1 MSSQGLIT
9 LMSFAEFG
17 LWAALCLM
25 FWAQNLDRRFP
36 AMGAYLVLRL
46 VSMPVLL
53 VLFYGQ
59 SQHWFSGRAYLCYFC
74 VYWAVYIASAVMIFF
89 ICQEVF
95 RSALSA
101 FTGLQRLGIVVFR
114 WAALASTFAS
124 FSTLS
129 FAHLQIS
136 MVPLIAYR
144 LMRSISILEIC
155 LLGFLCLSMNA
166 LRLSTRSMTFGIAL
180 GLGLMSSSD
189 FILASFVSRSSTWT
203 SPLQFLC
210 ESLILVSLVNWFVYA
225 ALPEKARQPLML
237 PVSSTILRWN
247 EIASVLGYT
256 GTQVAVQPAGGFVL
270 NDVERVAER
279 MPTRNL
285 KFRDRKS
292 VV

>member
-166 LRLSTRSMTFGIAL
+166 LRLSTRSMTFGIARTW
-180 GLGLMSSSD
+180 SNVVER
-189 FILASFVSRSSTWT
+189 FHPCFV
-203 SPLQFLC
+203 C
-210 ESLILVSLVNWFVYA
+210 
-225 ALPEKARQPLML
+225 LPKLYL
-237 PVSSTILRWN
+237 D
-247 EIASVLGYT
+247 IAS
-256 GTQVAVQPAGGFVL
+256 AVPVRVFDPGFAGQLVRLRG
-270 NDVERVAER
+270 AA
-279 MPTRNL
+279 
-285 KFRDRKS
+285 
-292 VV
+292 